1 MLKRFLKKT
10 LFFHPRPLIDLSA
23 ILNFLLK
30 TADLAARLHASFTR
44 DLPQGG
50 RSGSFLRKT
59 NLSTK
64 GGSDISELLENERN
78 CSESKTLL
86 EIPEVA
92 KKLPSN
98 LWKALPGTM
107 TPFLG
112 RTHEK
117 INKQRKEKKHRP
129 PFLESH
135 SAKAGSSTNKL
146 FFFSEKRQK
155 LFRHLSVLND
165 VSNHPLSYR
174 IWTLTTY
181 LTSPC

>member
-1 MLKRFLKKT
+1 MLN
-10 LFFHPRPLIDLSA
+10 DLLHLRQAASA

-30 TADLAARLHASFTR
+30 TADLAARLHACFAH
-44 DLPQGG
+44 DLPQGEG
-50 RSGSFLRKT
+50 SDSFLRKT

-78 CSESKTLL
+78 SSESKTLL
-86 EIPEVA
+86 EIPELA

-112 RTHEK
+112 KTQEK

-135 SAKAGSSTNKL
+135 SAKAVSSTNKL

-155 LFRHLSVLND
+155 IFCHLSLLND

-181 LTSPC
+181 FTPPC